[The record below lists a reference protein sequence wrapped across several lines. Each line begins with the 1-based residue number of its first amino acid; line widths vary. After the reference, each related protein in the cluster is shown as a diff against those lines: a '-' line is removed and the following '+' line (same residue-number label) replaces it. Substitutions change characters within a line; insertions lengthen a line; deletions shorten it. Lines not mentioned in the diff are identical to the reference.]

1 MDGKSISFY
10 LSDDEARNLEIIK
23 KAYKLRSNSET
34 IRCLIN
40 AEYHELEKYNKMLNL
55 SDKQIIKHLHS
66 NRKRVVNLSERG

>member
-1 MDGKSISFY
+1 MEGKSISFY

-40 AEYHELEKYNKMLNL
+40 AEYHEIEKYNKMLNL

-66 NRKRVVNLSERG
+66 NRKRVVNLAERG